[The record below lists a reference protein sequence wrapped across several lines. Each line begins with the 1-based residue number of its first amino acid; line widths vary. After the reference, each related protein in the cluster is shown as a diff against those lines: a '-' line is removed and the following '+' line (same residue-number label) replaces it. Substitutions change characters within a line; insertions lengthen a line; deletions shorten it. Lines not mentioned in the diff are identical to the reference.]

1 MIKYFSLEPI
11 KYYLFI
17 YFYSGILVVSF
28 IVEAEMLVAEIKT
41 FVSSQRF
48 EIYYKFMT
56 NNVQEGLSLFLLQM

>member
-1 MIKYFSLEPI
+1 
-11 KYYLFI
+11 
-17 YFYSGILVVSF
+17 
-28 IVEAEMLVAEIKT
+28 VEAEMLVAEIKT